1 MFELQEYKP
10 KTVDIS
16 NALQLWNER
25 AATYLDAEQEKVQI
39 EVQARQN
46 IFVHHGH
53 HDGRTAVCQ
62 NREGG
67 VIGDGDTGA
76 GCRSWRRRSLELLVS
91 LVDPIHVDGVVVGFL
106 VFDHVESRIRG
117 FIGYLLEL

>member
-1 MFELQEYKP
+1 MFELRECRP
-10 KTVDIS
+10 KTIDIS
-16 NALQLWNER
+16 NALQVR
-25 AATYLDAEQEKVQI
+25 CKQAATYLDTEQEEVQI

-46 IFVHHGH
+46 ILVHHGH
-53 HDGRTAVCQ
+53 HNGRTAVCQ

-76 GCRSWRRRSLELLVS
+76 GCRSRRRRSLELLIP

-117 FIGYLLEL
+117 VIGCLLGW